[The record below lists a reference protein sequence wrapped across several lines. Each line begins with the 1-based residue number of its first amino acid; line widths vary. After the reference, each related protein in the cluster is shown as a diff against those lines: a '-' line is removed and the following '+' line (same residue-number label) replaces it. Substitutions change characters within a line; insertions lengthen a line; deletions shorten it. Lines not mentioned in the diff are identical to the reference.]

1 MSSITYRRGFP
12 FSSDVAGLVARMDT
26 VEEQRENLQRLQ
38 AVWDTLAL
46 LGQMSGAV
54 PDIGSTRRAFE
65 QLGSTLLDALATR
78 TLAHLR
84 QSLQSRAQVAID
96 VLVRNLFERTA
107 DVGFLSTDSVLREHA
122 QRCIGEAEPDPQRR
136 AALEARFRAYVAK
149 YSVYDDVMLL
159 SPQGQ
164 VLARLLAAEL
174 PGPQPADMPWWPE
187 ALRSGRY
194 VEHAGPLP
202 LQGGRSGLLYAHA
215 VRGANGA
222 VVGAL
227 CLSFRF
233 DDEMQR
239 IFQQLGAQHD
249 AGALALI
256 DAQGRVVA
264 SADPWLLPV
273 GAVLP
278 MPVPPRLRFAG
289 RELVA
294 ARAQPT
300 GYEGYGGP
308 GWQALAVVP
317 ADAAFEPP
325 LPGQGDAQPPL
336 PDDLDRIDTHSLFD
350 AQLQAIGPQ
359 ALRIERGLARLLWNG
374 RLRQS
379 EESLSGAAFASTL
392 LGEVGLTG
400 ERLRGVFDQA
410 IANLHRSTLA
420 ALFDRVRHHA
430 RLAIDIMDRNLYE
443 RANDVRWW
451 ALDDVLRASLAG
463 EAEVPQA
470 EAVLAHINR
479 LYTVYTLLVL
489 VDAQGQVVAVS
500 KPEAAHWRGQVIAEP
515 WVAAAL
521 ACRDGQAH
529 AVSRHAPTALYE
541 GRPTYVFGA
550 ALRDAQ
556 QRPVG
561 AIGIV
566 FDGAPQF
573 AAMLADALPRDLPGC
588 AQIVTRAGV
597 LVASTDPTQPVGQP
611 VPLPPGW
618 GQLAAGASGVCVI
631 DIDGMAHAV
640 GYAMAG
646 GYREY
651 PVARTDK
658 ADDVG
663 TLVLTPLGHRL
674 PEAEAPV
681 PTFEARPL
689 SARRGR
695 QPLLRVAAF
704 RLGDGWFGLP
714 IEQVLQALDGVRVT
728 PLPQARSQ
736 RPHLPGLLSFEH
748 ELLPVLDVALLRGI
762 HRTALDDAPIV
773 VAQAAPQHRLALR
786 VDELGPVFE
795 VNPDDLQTVPNGT
808 ERLVQGSGRHMLTLL
823 DARVLWQ
830 ATSDRGLPA
839 SAAAA

>member
-1 MSSITYRRGFP
+1 MSSTSYRRGFP
-12 FSSDVAGLVARMDT
+12 FSSEVAGLVARMET
-26 VEEQRENLQRLQ
+26 VEEHRENLQRLQ
-38 AVWDTLAL
+38 GVWDTLAL

-84 QSLQSRAQVAID
+84 DGLQSRAQVAID

-107 DVGFLSTDSVLREHA
+107 DVGFLATDSELRAHA
-122 QRCIGEAEPDPQRR
+122 QQCAVEPQPDPQRR
-136 AALEARFRAYVAK
+136 AALEARFHEYVAK
-149 YSVYDDVMLL
+149 YSVYDDILVL
-159 SPQGQ
+159 SPHGQ
-164 VLARLLAAEL
+164 VLARLMPGEPDAAAVAD
-174 PGPQPADMPWWPE
+174 QPWFVQ
-187 ALRSGRY
+187 ALRGSGY
-194 VEHAGPLP
+194 VEHAGALP
-202 LQGGRSGLLYAHA
+202 LQHGRSGLLYAHA
-215 VRGANGA
+215 VRGNGGA
-222 VVGAL
+222 VVGVL

-233 DDEMQR
+233 EDEMQR
-239 IFQQLGAQHD
+239 IFGQLGAQQH

-256 DAQGRVVA
+256 DAQARVVA
-264 SADPWLLPV
+264 SSDPWLLPV

-278 MPVPPRLRFAG
+278 QHAQPRLRFAG
-289 RELVA
+289 REMVA
-294 ARAQPT
+294 ALARPT

-308 GWQALAVVP
+308 GWRALAVVP
-317 ADAAFEPP
+317 ADAAFEPA
-325 LPGQGDAQPPL
+325 LPGQGAELQALPP
-336 PDDLDRIDTHSLFD
+336 DLERIDTQGFFD

-359 ALRIERGLARLLWNG
+359 AQRIERGLARLLWNG

-379 EESLSGAAFASTL
+379 EDSLAGAAFASTL

-420 ALFDRVRHHA
+420 AVFDRVRHHA

-451 ALDDVLRASLAG
+451 ALDGVLRATLAG
-463 EAEVPQA
+463 QAEVPQA

-489 VDAQGQVVAVS
+489 VDPQGQVVAVS
-500 KPEAAHWRGQVIAEP
+500 QPGAAHWRGQVIDEP

-521 ACRDGQAH
+521 ACRDSQAH
-529 AVSRHAPTALYE
+529 AVSRHQSSALYE
-541 GRPTYVFGA
+541 GRSTYVFGA

-573 AAMLADALPRDLPGC
+573 TAMLSDAMPRDLAGC
-588 AQIVTRAGV
+588 AQIVTRSGL
-597 LVASTDPTQPVGQP
+597 LVASTDATQPVGQP

-618 GQLAAGASGVCVI
+618 GQLVAGASGACVI
-631 DIDGMAHAV
+631 DIDGVAHAV

-651 PVARTDK
+651 PVARTDA

-663 TLVLTPLGHRL
+663 TLVITPLGRRL
-674 PEAEAPV
+674 PEAEPPV
-681 PTFEARPL
+681 PAFEARPG
-689 SARRGR
+689 AVPRGR
-695 QPLLRVAAF
+695 APLLRVAAF

-728 PLPQARSQ
+728 PLPQARSL
-736 RPHLPGLLSFEH
+736 RPHLPGLLSYEDA
-748 ELLPVLDVALLRGI
+748 LLPVLDVALLRGI
-762 HRTALDDAPIV
+762 HRPRVDDAPIV
-773 VAQAAPQHRLALR
+773 VAQAGPQHRLALR

-795 VNPDDLQTVPNGT
+795 VHPDDLQTVPNGT

-830 ATSDRGLPA
+830 ATSDRALPEPTA
-839 SAAAA
+839 TA